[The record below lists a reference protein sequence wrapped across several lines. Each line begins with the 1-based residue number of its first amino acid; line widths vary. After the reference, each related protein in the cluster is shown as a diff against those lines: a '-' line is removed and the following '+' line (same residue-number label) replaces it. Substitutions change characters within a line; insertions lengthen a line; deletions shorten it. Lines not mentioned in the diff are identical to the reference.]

1 MAQASRPSAVRK
13 GDVPFGTKA
22 TTFCIVPNRQQPLC
36 HSAGIKKEVPFRLNA
51 IVKPDTLP
59 RASEVVVEMHARAKQ
74 AEVRGPMHSWIDG
87 S

>member
-1 MAQASRPSAVRK
+1 MAQASRLSAVRK
-13 GDVPFGTKA
+13 GDVPLGTKA
-22 TTFCIVPNRQQPLC
+22 TTFCIVPNRQQPLSQC
-36 HSAGIKKEVPFRLNA
+36 RIKKEVPFRLNA